1 MIASQKQYE
10 GPRFTVVNLEAF
22 SQYHRNGAVNTTIN
36 GMRSAVAQS
45 ATIIAQTV
53 RTIVPGKSSEATG
66 MLKKAIATKHSTFA
80 NKVTKRSIWSL
91 VGAKRRFADWV
102 WTKKHALMGTR
113 LGHTFNVKGEKGKVA
128 RAKYFARIA
137 EYEELKKSR
146 MKVVKE
152 GRKTR
157 LVQGRITTTSR
168 RSKVNM
174 RDRLGRLRFK
184 RPSRYL
190 HLVDKGHL
198 IRGGGRVYATHFMS
212 DAMRMSASAADARV
226 QQVIQNRILKNLQS
240 GTS

>member
-1 MIASQKQYE
+1 MIAQTDYYG
-10 GPRFTVVNLEAF
+10 GPKFKVVNLEAF

-53 RTIVPGKSSEATG
+53 RTIVPEKSSDATG

-80 NKVTKRSIWSL
+80 NKVSKRSIWSL
-91 VGAKRRFADWV
+91 VGARRGVADWV

-113 LGHTFNVKGEKGKVA
+113 LGHTFNTKGKKGKVA

-146 MKVVKE
+146 MKVVKD
-152 GRKTR
+152 GGKTR
-157 LVQGRITTTSR
+157 MIQGRITTTSR

-198 IRGGGRVYATHFMS
+198 VKGGGRVYATNFMS
-212 DAMRMSASAADARV
+212 DATRMAAPAADARV
-226 QQVIQNRILKNLQS
+226 QQVIQNRIVKNLQS
-240 GTS
+240 GAS